1 MQALQLTVTCLTH
14 KLTAKSRK
22 RKVQY
27 APSVIKPHVCAPDS
41 DFPAQRDK
49 LIGELRETLLQK
61 KLLSGDSDQ
70 ESERVESDSNE
81 SYV

>member
-1 MQALQLTVTCLTH
+1 MTCLTH

-22 RKVQY
+22 KKVHY
-27 APSVIKPHVCAPDS
+27 ISSVIEPHVYAPDS

-70 ESERVESDSNE
+70 ESERFESDSKE
-81 SYV
+81 SFVFDIPT